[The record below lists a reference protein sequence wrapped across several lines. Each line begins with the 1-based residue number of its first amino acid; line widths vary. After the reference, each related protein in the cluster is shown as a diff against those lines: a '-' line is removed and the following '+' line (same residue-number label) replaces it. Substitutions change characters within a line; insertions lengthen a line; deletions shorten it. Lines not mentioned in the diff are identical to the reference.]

1 MKKRT
6 LIERKKALKEAY
18 YKELQ
23 KRGVLNTTRK
33 NLLAEA
39 KELGLTGYGKLKN
52 DELKKVIEDKKA
64 ELKVIEEEKQALLKE
79 LNQLQ
84 ELTEDNYSLSNDEL
98 KALIKEVK
106 KASSLENEEDKESD
120 KEEGQDELPADGTI
134 EDIDVPDI
142 TEEQVQAVANAIVEQ
157 AEEDNKPIDQVVNE
171 IVEESEEDGK

>member
-23 KRGVLNTTRK
+23 KRGVLNNTRK

-64 ELKVIEEEKQALLKE
+64 ELKAIEEEKQK
-79 LNQLQ
+79 
-84 ELTEDNYSLSNDEL
+84 
-98 KALIKEVK
+98 
-106 KASSLENEEDKESD
+106 
-120 KEEGQDELPADGTI
+120 ELPADGTI
-134 EDIDVPDI
+134 EDIDIPDI
-142 TEEQVQAVANAIVEQ
+142 TETQVQAVANAIVEQ
-157 AEEDNKPIDQVVNE
+157 AEGDNKTIDQVVNE